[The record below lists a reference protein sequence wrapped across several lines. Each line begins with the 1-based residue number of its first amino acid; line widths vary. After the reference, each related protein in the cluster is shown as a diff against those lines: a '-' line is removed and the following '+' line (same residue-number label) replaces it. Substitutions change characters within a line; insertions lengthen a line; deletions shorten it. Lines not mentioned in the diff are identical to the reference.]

1 MRTFFV
7 VTAMAATLM
16 AGATSAA
23 TVSAQIKSIDVKG
36 RTVTMADGKI
46 YQLGPNIKA
55 DKLKSGEKISVSY
68 DKVGAKSIITKVE
81 PAK

>member
-16 AGATSAA
+16 AGAASAA
-23 TVSAQIKSIDVKG
+23 TVSAQIKSIVKG
-36 RTVTMADGKI
+36 RTVTMADGKT

-68 DKVGAKSIITKVE
+68 DKAGAKSIITRVE